1 MHHTSTATR
10 IKARLSPVVDGLA
23 ELTKTV
29 SIRRME
35 RGSGLVVY
43 LAPDYY
49 WGELSAEQRAAQLS
63 LKRDYDALS
72 ELLAIL
78 TCGAP
83 KAFVEQLQDADKEFR
98 IWLELGH
105 SNNWSLSSNRA
116 TNEVELRAAA
126 RKLEP
131 ILDVLDKTG
140 NSKVMLVPDTNSLLA
155 VADPAKYRSVAGNSS
170 FTFML
175 LPTVLG
181 ELDRLKVE
189 HRNDDVREK
198 AKKVITRIKGW
209 RKQGSLMSGVTVD
222 RSITVRAAHSEPD
235 MKATLSWLDANIQDD
250 RIVASVLAL
259 QSEQPSACIVL
270 VTGDI
275 NLQNKADAALIATA
289 EVP

>member
-1 MHHTSTATR
+1 
-10 IKARLSPVVDGLA
+10 
-23 ELTKTV
+23 
-29 SIRRME
+29 ME